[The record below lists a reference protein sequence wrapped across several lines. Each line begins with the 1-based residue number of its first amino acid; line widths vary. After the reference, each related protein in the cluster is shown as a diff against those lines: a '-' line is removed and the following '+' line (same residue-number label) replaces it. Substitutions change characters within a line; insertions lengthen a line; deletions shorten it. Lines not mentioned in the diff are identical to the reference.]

1 MKKLIINGI
10 YGRMGRKVEEYADGF
25 EIFGVDVNA
34 SGNESYIS
42 ANIADFSADVVVDF
56 SNPKAITGLLDFA
69 ISTKTPLVICST
81 GFSAEEKAMIENAS
95 KQVPIFMSF
104 NMSLGINVLSYL
116 TAQATKLLAG
126 FDIEI
131 VEKHHNQKL
140 DAPSGTAI
148 MLANSAKSERALSET
163 FGRHGR
169 DCKRQP
175 SEIGM
180 HAVRGGTVT
189 GEHEVGFYGE
199 NERIILSHSAESREV
214 FAKGAIVAAQFMA
227 KQTECRMF
235 DMNDV
240 IKSKVENL

>member
-10 YGRMGRKVEEYADGF
+10 LGRMGKKVEEYAGDF
-25 EIFGVDVNA
+25 EVFGVDFL
-34 SGNESYIS
+34 SKTKSEKIS
-42 ANIADFSADVVVDF
+42 NDINDFSADVVVDF
-56 SNPKAITGLLDFA
+56 SSPLAIGGLLDFA
-69 ISTKTPLVICST
+69 VATKTPLVICST
-81 GFSAEEKAMIENAS
+81 GFSDEEKAKIHEAS
-95 KQVPIFMSF
+95 KKVPIFMSF

-116 TAQATKLLAG
+116 TAQATKLLAD

-131 VEKHHNQKL
+131 VEKHHNKKL

-148 MLANSAKSERALSET
+148 MLASSAKSQRELSES

-169 DCKRQP
+169 NTLRDK

-180 HAVRGGTVT
+180 HAVRGGTVV

-199 NERIILSHSAESREV
+199 NERVIISHSAESRDV
-214 FAKGAIVAAQFMA
+214 FAKGAIVAAKFMA
-227 KQTECRMF
+227 TQTECRMY

-240 IKSKVENL
+240 ISANVK

>member
-1 MKKLIINGI
+1 MNKLIINGI
-10 YGRMGRKVEEYADGF
+10 YGRMGRKVEEYAGDC
-25 EIFGVDVNA
+25 EVFGVDINA
-34 SGNESYIS
+34 DGKDAHVSK
-42 ANIADFSADVVVDF
+42 NIADFTADVVVDF
-56 SNPKAITGLLDFA
+56 SSPKAISGLLEYA
-69 ISTKTPLVICST
+69 VSTKTPLVICST
-81 GFSAEEKAMIENAS
+81 GFSPEEKAAIEKAS
-95 KQVPIFMSF
+95 QSVPIFMSF

-116 TAQATKLLAG
+116 TAQATRLLAD

-148 MLANSAKSERALSET
+148 MLANAAKEQRDLCEN

-169 DCKRQP
+169 SCKRDK

-180 HAVRGGTVT
+180 HAVRGGTVV
-189 GEHEVGFYGE
+189 GEHEVGFYGA

-214 FAKGAIVAAQFMA
+214 FAKGAIVAAKFMA
-227 KQTECRMF
+227 KQSQCKMY

-240 IKSKVENL
+240 IADSI

>member
-1 MKKLIINGI
+1 MNTLIINGI
-10 YGRMGRKVEEYADGF
+10 YGRMGRKVEEYAGNAKV
-25 EIFGVDVNA
+25 FGVDINA
-34 SGNESYIS
+34 SGVEDNIS
-42 ANIADFSADVVVDF
+42 KDINDFKADVIIDFS
-56 SNPKAITGLLDFA
+56 SPKAVHTLLEYA
-69 ISTKTPLVICST
+69 VATKTPLVICST
-81 GFSAEEKAMIENAS
+81 GFTPEEKATIENAS
-95 KQVPIFMSF
+95 KSVPIFMSF

-116 TAQATKLLAG
+116 TSQATKLLAD

-148 MLANSAKSERALSET
+148 MLANSAKSQRDLEEN

-169 DCKRQP
+169 NCKREK

-180 HAVRGGTVT
+180 HAVRGGTVI

-199 NERIILSHSAESREV
+199 NECIILSHSAQSRDV
-214 FAKGAIVAAQFMA
+214 FAKGAILAGKFMA
-227 KQTECRMF
+227 TQTDCRMY

-240 IKSKVENL
+240 IKGSVGE

>member
-1 MKKLIINGI
+1 MEKLIINGI
-10 YGRMGRKVEEYADGF
+10 YGRMGKKVEEYAGDV
-25 EIFGVDVNA
+25 EVFGVDINA
-34 SGNESYIS
+34 DGSD
-42 ANIADFSADVVVDF
+42 ANVSKNIGDFSADVVIDF
-56 SNPKAITGLLDFA
+56 SSPKAIGGLLDYA
-69 ISTKTPLVICST
+69 VSTKTPLVICST
-81 GFSAEEKAMIENAS
+81 GFSPEEKEKIVEAS
-95 KQVPIFMSF
+95 KSVPIFMSF

-116 TAQATKLLAG
+116 TKQATKLLQD

-148 MLANSAKSERALSET
+148 MLASSAKEERDLQEN

-169 DCKRQP
+169 SCKREK

-180 HAVRGGTVT
+180 HAVRGGTVI

-214 FAKGAIVAAQFMA
+214 FAKGAIVAGKFMA
-227 KQTECRMF
+227 TQTECRMY

-240 IKSKVENL
+240 IKASVAL

>member
-10 YGRMGRKVEEYADGF
+10 YGRMGKKVEEYAGDF
-25 EIFGVDVNA
+25 EVFGVDIGADGLN
-34 SGNESYIS
+34 GNIS
-42 ANIADFSADVVVDF
+42 NNISDFSADVVVDF
-56 SNPKAITGLLDFA
+56 SSPKAISSLLDFA
-69 ISTKTPLVICST
+69 VSTKTPLVICST
-81 GFSAEEKAMIENAS
+81 GFTAEEKAMIENAS
-95 KQVPIFMSF
+95 KSVPIFMSF

-116 TAQATKLLAG
+116 TKQATRLLAD
-126 FDIEI
+126 FNIEI

-148 MLANSAKSERALSET
+148 MLASSAKEERDLAEN

-169 DCKRQP
+169 SCKREK

-180 HAVRGGTVT
+180 HAVRGGTVV

-199 NERIILSHSAESREV
+199 NERIILSHSAESRDV
-214 FAKGAIVAAQFMA
+214 FAKGAIVAAAFMA
-227 KQTECRMF
+227 KQSDCRMF

-240 IKSKVENL
+240 IADNI